1 MDRSPYAGSQVELPL
16 RSSLL
21 PLALQLRSRLSSFGE
36 LVGEVFLC
44 GPMRQKLQLK

>member
-16 RSSLL
+16 SSPLL

-36 LVGEVFLC
+36 LVGEVSF
-44 GPMRQKLQLK
+44 